1 MDPLTVDDRVTI
13 PGDELDVRTSRSG
26 GPGGQHVNKVE
37 SAVEL
42 RFDVLASTVLDDQAR
57 QRIVEKL
64 GARLVGGKRLLVV
77 RASTHR
83 SQRRNLDEAR
93 ERMAEL
99 LRDALVRRKNRRATK
114 PTRGSQRRRLDKKR
128 ARGDL
133 KRGRRSDH
141 RED

>member
-13 PGDELDVRTSRSG
+13 PADELDVRTSRSG